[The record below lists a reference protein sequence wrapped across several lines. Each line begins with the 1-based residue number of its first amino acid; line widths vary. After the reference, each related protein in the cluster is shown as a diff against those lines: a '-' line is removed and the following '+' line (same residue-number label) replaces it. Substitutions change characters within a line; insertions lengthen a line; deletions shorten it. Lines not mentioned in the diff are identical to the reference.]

1 MKSILLLAIAAFF
14 VTASVNAQSTVDS
27 IAAKYKLLP
36 MPEPNSL
43 EKTFPVIGTYQLNNT
58 TDATGNLT
66 ISLDSTNKGMVWIS
80 GLPQGTVKAYLKK
93 SPSTYRIL
101 SQKTA
106 NGKQVPEGTL
116 FLDPQSNTLNI
127 AIGAPYNEADP
138 TGIFAT
144 AVAAAPTMDANEQV
158 KMKAEN
164 GDKVKVEGKG
174 NNAVK
179 VKTKSAATNNKQKV
193 VIYTATKL
201 GQDMNMNMNT
211 TTNAAAADSTKQN

>member
-1 MKSILLLAIAAFF
+1 MKSILLLAIAALFL
-14 VTASVNAQSTVDS
+14 TASVNAQSTVDS

-43 EKTFPVIGTYQLNNT
+43 EKTFPVIGSYQLNNT

-66 ISLDSTNKGMVWIS
+66 ITLDSTNKGMVWIN

-101 SQKTA
+101 SQKTVS
-106 NGKQVPEGTL
+106 GKQIPEGTL
-116 FLDPQSNTLNI
+116 FLDPQTNTLNI
-127 AIGAPYNEADP
+127 ALGAPYNEADP
-138 TGIFAT
+138 TGIFASAM
-144 AVAAAPTMDANEQV
+144 AVAPTMDANEQV

-179 VKTKSAATNNKQKV
+179 VKTKSGATNNKSKV
-193 VIYTATKL
+193 IIYTATKM
-201 GQDMNMNMNT
+201 GQEMNMNT